1 MGPSQGGSS
10 EALGAAV
17 PRTVPVSGAR
27 ELKLLPSGLVATLQ
41 VAVPQTARQGGPRA
55 LQGSPDS
62 RRRLRDP
69 TLDGDQRQEHKL
81 NPLGAGPVGPTLN
94 FLHKWRAAAAQIIQ
108 KSFQLGFAMH

>member
-1 MGPSQGGSS
+1 MGPSQGSSS
-10 EALGAAV
+10 EVPGTAV

-27 ELKLLPSGLVATLQ
+27 ELRLLSSGLVATSQ
-41 VAVPQTARQGGPRA
+41 VAVPQIAWQGGPGV
-55 LQGSPDS
+55 LQGLPDA

-81 NPLGAGPVGPTLN
+81 NPLGAGPTGPALN